1 MCVLIRFITQT
12 SVKWLELPDHP
23 WRKQEET
30 LLKFHPHILFLVVLN
45 TYFWY
50 KSPTG
55 WQEPEALVENFN
67 KMFHPSSSSF
77 PLPLLYHFQPLPPLL
92 CTLSHLAFFP
102 RASLSVSESA
112 DAMEKRG
119 EVNSLS
125 PCLINNV
132 TQRLTEW
139 VWMAAAGIKWLEYFL
154 HHQPPPSPST
164 PRLDLFNLG
173 DKYLSDLAAVFPPC
187 LLLFWGVFLLLPLVT
202 AGVLAEQG
210 SVFLSK
216 SHVIALP
223 STCVLV

>member
-1 MCVLIRFITQT
+1 MTQT
-12 SVKWLELPDHP
+12 SVKWLELPNHP
-23 WRKQEET
+23 SRKQEET
-30 LLKFHPHILFLVVLN
+30 RLKSHPHILPLVVLN

-55 WQEPEALVENFN
+55 WQEPGALVENFN
-67 KMFHPSSSSF
+67 KMFHPSSLIPHPSSF
-77 PLPLLYHFQPLPPLL
+77 SLPLLYHFPPLPPLPR
-92 CTLSHLAFFP
+92 TLSHPAFFP

-154 HHQPPPSPST
+154 HHQPSPLHS
-164 PRLDLFNLG
+164 P
-173 DKYLSDLAAVFPPC
+173 A
-187 LLLFWGVFLLLPLVT
+187 WLV
-202 AGVLAEQG
+202 
-210 SVFLSK
+210 
-216 SHVIALP
+216 
-223 STCVLV
+223 